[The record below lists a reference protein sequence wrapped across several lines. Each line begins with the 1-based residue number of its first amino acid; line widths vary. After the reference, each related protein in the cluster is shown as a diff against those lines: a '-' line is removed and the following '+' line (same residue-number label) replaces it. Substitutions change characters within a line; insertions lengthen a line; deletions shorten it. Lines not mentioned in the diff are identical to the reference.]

1 MMKALNY
8 ILPLFL
14 VLMYGC
20 KSDEN
25 GVDATGVF
33 EATEIIVSAE
43 SSGKLLSFLVYEGDK
58 VTKDQMLGQIDS
70 TQLYLN
76 KLQVE
81 ASKIALLSSRPDVQ
95 SQLSILEAEIENVE
109 FEKKRVEKL
118 LAGDVATQKQL
129 DDINAKLDVLRT
141 NLKAKKISLKITTN
155 AIDAQS
161 LAMDAQLDI
170 INDQLERSTIT
181 TPIEGTVIVKYAE
194 QGELTGIGKPLFKVA
209 DMENM
214 ILRAY
219 VTADQLP
226 QIKIRQNVKVFAEF
240 GKDGLREYEGKII
253 WISSKSEFT
262 PKTIQ
267 TQDERANLVYAVKI
281 AVKNDEFLK
290 IGMYAGIKITK

>member
-58 VTKDQMLGQIDS
+58 LTKDQVLGQIDS

-95 SQLSILEAEIENVE
+95 SQLSILVAEIENVE

-129 DDINAKLDVLRT
+129 DDINAKLNVLRT
-141 NLKAKKISLKITTN
+141 NLKAKKTSLKIATD

-181 TPIEGTVIVKYAE
+181 TPIEGTVLVKYAE

-240 GKDGLREYEGKII
+240 GKDGKREYEGKIT